1 VKKKINPEMFKKRQ
15 EVFVYYSSLVPD
27 GPDHMWSYNQ
37 HNARNII
44 RANWMFMKNL
54 KARETG
60 ISSLSGLSSSF
71 LTIDSGA
78 EILRM
83 WA

>member
-1 VKKKINPEMFKKRQ
+1 
-15 EVFVYYSSLVPD
+15 
-27 GPDHMWSYNQ
+27 MWSYNQ
-37 HNARNII
+37 HNVRNMI
-44 RANWMFMKNL
+44 RVNWMFTQNL

-60 ISSLSGLSSSF
+60 ISSSSGLNGSF
-71 LTIDSGA
+71 LAIGSGA